1 MNGLDFAYD
10 ETHNC
15 EQLCFE
21 NKKFLNKDMT
31 FLFGHGCMLDHMC
44 TRRSLEVR

>member
-1 MNGLDFAYD
+1 MDYLLPIMKHTIVN
-10 ETHNC
+10 NC
-15 EQLCFE
+15 VLQ

-44 TRRSLEVR
+44 TQRSLEVR